1 MNNIFI
7 LKMTLLK
14 HTCIIDTVP
23 GSTQDR
29 RTEEFERSA
38 RTRHCHRHRRRTCSS
53 KEEILPSLLSP
64 GP

>member
-14 HTCIIDTVP
+14 HTCIDTVP
-23 GSTQDR
+23 GSSAQDR

-38 RTRHCHRHRRRTCSS
+38 RTGHCHRHRRRTCSS
-53 KEEILPSLLSP
+53 KE
-64 GP
+64 